1 MKVIEVV
8 TARGHRNMLV
18 TNEKTFEITKDLR
31 VTEKGDCIVAVAAD
45 KSGPDLSKEFKKA
58 LQCEKANLTIIFKVG
73 DEKEVIQTWGNPN
86 LSLSHPT
93 DLVIRKSSFICGRT
107 LGIKAS
113 KAARDFSRSL
123 VKKLIGSQMVRIEL
137 LVDSNI

>member
-18 TNEKTFEITKDLR
+18 TNEQTFEITKDLR

-123 VKKLIGSQMVRIEL
+123 VKKLIGSQMVRI
-137 LVDSNI
+137 

>member
-8 TARGHRNMLV
+8 AARGHRNMLV

-107 LGIKAS
+107 LGIKAN
-113 KAARDFSRSL
+113 KAAGDFSRSL
-123 VKKLIGSQMVRIEL
+123 VKKLTGSQMVRIEL

>member
-18 TNEKTFEITKDLR
+18 TNEQTFEITKDLR

>member
-8 TARGHRNMLV
+8 AARGHRNMLV

-107 LGIKAS
+107 LGINAN
-113 KAARDFSRSL
+113 KAAGDFSRSL